1 MFAFSTISQRS
12 LLDRDVLKIVALLS
26 EDAAEAA
33 LEYLIAGDLMEYQFD
48 QSLFQLAIDQTDTL
62 THPNRYYKHYENVT
76 ELIINA
82 IQATSQFS
90 NIDKSERIEAV
101 SRAVQTLLFV
111 QAGVSSLFRAV
122 EDCKSGSFGNWDRAA
137 AYLVGSIEGEEF
149 GGDSLGNGVSIY
161 GLAKDTC
168 KAFDTCPHASDADS
182 NKYLIASFSK
192 GQDLISGQNCVE
204 LSDYVEKRIVPLILV
219 TLIQAVVQ
227 FMDSNSPAATQILGL
242 AILPFL
248 EDIDPQT
255 ESTKNA
261 KSTIKDATSAN
272 GSINGQKVMEV
283 FSDVLNDL
291 WIDCS
296 DVGFYKHSKTDMC
309 SFNATKNEQSYSLS
323 DGLYITTTH
332 VEEL

>member
-1 MFAFSTISQRS
+1 M
-12 LLDRDVLKIVALLS
+12 LKIVALLS
-26 EDAAEAA
+26 EDAPEAA
-33 LEYLIAGDLMEYQFD
+33 LEYFTTGDLIEYQVD
-48 QSLFQLAIDQTDTL
+48 QSLFQLTIDQTDTL

-90 NIDKSERIEAV
+90 NLDKSERIEAV
-101 SRAVQTLLFV
+101 SRAIQTLLFV
-111 QAGVSSLFRAV
+111 QAGVSSLFGAV
-122 EDCKSGSFGNWDRAA
+122 EDCESGSFGNWDRAA

-149 GGDSLGNGVSIY
+149 GGDSSGNGVSMY

-168 KAFDTCPHASDADS
+168 KAFNTCADGGDADS
-182 NKYLIASFSK
+182 NKYLIAAFTK

-204 LSDYVEKRIVPLILV
+204 LSDYVEKRILPLILV

-227 FMDSNSPAATQILGL
+227 SIDGNSPAATQILGL

-255 ESTKNA
+255 ESTNKA
-261 KSTIKDATSAN
+261 KSTIKDGSSAN

-283 FSDVLNDL
+283 FADVLNDL
-291 WIDCS
+291 WVDCN
-296 DVGFYKHSKTDMC
+296 DVGFYEYSQTDMC

-323 DGLYITTTH
+323 DGLYITSTY